1 MKYVKP
7 VALFHELLSS
17 KAGKKGR
24 LIGLD
29 VGNKYVGLAVSEPCR
44 KIASPFSVLLRKKS
58 NIGDMAED
66 FQTMCSNSA
75 LMNADTEIFSCGTCR
90 RLPAGYAADQSRLQV
105 KIFIDDLSKTEQLEG
120 VKYTYWDESFT
131 SKGVEMLIN
140 SVEMRPLEHKTA
152 IDKFAA
158 VKILQEYLDQMN
170 IISKAQKKSETQ
182 SSEAEGLDNIMSSIE
197 GI

>member
-1 MKYVKP
+1 
-7 VALFHELLSS
+7 
-17 KAGKKGR
+17 
-24 LIGLD
+24 
-29 VGNKYVGLAVSEPCR
+29 
-44 KIASPFSVLLRKKS
+44 
-58 NIGDMAED
+58 MAED
-66 FQTMCSNSA
+66 FQTM
-75 LMNADTEIFSCGTCR
+75 IQKFSLVGLVVGCPLDMQRTS
-90 RLPAGYAADQSRLQV
+90 PDSVQV